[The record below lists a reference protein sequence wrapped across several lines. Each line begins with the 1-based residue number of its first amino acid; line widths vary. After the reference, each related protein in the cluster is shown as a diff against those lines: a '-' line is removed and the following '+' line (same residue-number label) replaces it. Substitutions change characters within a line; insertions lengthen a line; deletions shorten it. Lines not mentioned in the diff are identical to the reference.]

1 MSTQDKSLK
10 DVCGMCCGVLK
21 PKFRVISTAVGED
34 FNPTEGVDIFFD
46 LNTVATILSGSNKF
60 MTKLPFSENV
70 ELHIISSILGILL
83 HWKKF
88 ARNINDVR
96 YFFIVND
103 MEISALTEKELMKS
117 YLVPFVNKM
126 GKERYKQFVY
136 YWNEAIKR
144 VEIILK
150 YIPSAY
156 FVKCDK
162 FDSYIV
168 PNIMWDYEHTNRQR
182 LIITGNPFF
191 TNYVYM
197 KNTKLI
203 YSRYNGFKVQQLFD
217 PVMIVQSVSKI
228 DEDIMS
234 TFIKNRVFYNI
245 LSEIIGDFDRG
256 IIGLTQLG
264 LSTFAVDLL
273 RAVEK
278 REIPEDPSS
287 IESVLPAI
295 KPTFHDYLRKAYPLV
310 DIPSHTNLLK
320 PSTIEKVKS
329 NLVNLYDVDAL
340 AKIQIEDFSLLE
352 LL

>member
-1 MSTQDKSLK
+1 MSQDKSLN

-21 PKFRVISTAVGED
+21 PKFRVISTALGED
-34 FNPTEGVDIFFD
+34 FNPVEGVDFFLD
-46 LNTVATILSGSNKF
+46 LNTVVSVLSGSNKF
-60 MTKLPFSENV
+60 MTKLPFAENV
-70 ELHIISSILGILL
+70 EMHIISNILGILL

-88 ARNINDVR
+88 ARNQNDAR
-96 YFFIVND
+96 FFLIVND
-103 MEISALTEKELMKS
+103 TDISALAEKDTMRS
-117 YLVPFVNKM
+117 YLTPYVNKM
-126 GKERYKQFVY
+126 SKERNKQFVY

-150 YIPSAY
+150 YIPSSY
-156 FVKCDK
+156 FVRCDK
-162 FDSYIV
+162 FDSYVV
-168 PNIMWDYEHTNRQR
+168 PNIMDDYEHSGRHR
-182 LIITGNPFF
+182 VIVTGNSFF

-197 KNTKLI
+197 KNAHLI

-217 PVMIVQSVSKI
+217 PIMIVQSVSKI
-228 DEDIMS
+228 DEEIMS

-264 LSTFAVDLL
+264 LSTFAADLL
-273 RAVEK
+273 RAVE
-278 REIPEDPSS
+278 RHEVPENPASV
-287 IESVLPAI
+287 ESVLPVL

-320 PSTIEKVKS
+320 PSMIEKVKS
-329 NLVNLYDVDAL
+329 DLVDLYDIDSL
-340 AKIQIEDFSLLE
+340 SKIQIEGMSLLE

>member
-1 MSTQDKSLK
+1 MSQDKSLN

-21 PKFRVISTAVGED
+21 PKFRVISTALGED
-34 FNPTEGVDIFFD
+34 FNPVEGVDFFLD
-46 LNTVATILSGSNKF
+46 LNTVVSVLSGSNKF
-60 MTKLPFSENV
+60 MTKLPFAENV
-70 ELHIISSILGILL
+70 EMHIISNILGILL

-88 ARNINDVR
+88 ARNQNDAR
-96 YFFIVND
+96 FFLIVND
-103 MEISALTEKELMKS
+103 TDISALAEKDTMKS
-117 YLVPFVNKM
+117 YLTPYVNKM
-126 GKERYKQFVY
+126 SKERNKQFVY

-150 YIPSAY
+150 YIPSSY
-156 FVKCDK
+156 FVRCDK
-162 FDSYIV
+162 FDSYVV
-168 PNIMWDYEHTNRQR
+168 PNIMDDYEHSGRHR
-182 LIITGNPFF
+182 VIVTGNSFF

-197 KNTKLI
+197 KNAHLI

-217 PVMIVQSVSKI
+217 PIMIVQSVSKI
-228 DEDIMS
+228 DEEIMS

-264 LSTFAVDLL
+264 LSTFAADLL
-273 RAVEK
+273 RAVE
-278 REIPEDPSS
+278 RHEVPENPASV
-287 IESVLPAI
+287 ESVLPVL

-320 PSTIEKVKS
+320 PSMIEKVKS
-329 NLVNLYDVDAL
+329 DLVDLYDIDSL
-340 AKIQIEDFSLLE
+340 SKIQIEGMSLLE